1 MNYQIRDA
9 RKEDMLAVFK
19 LIQELAVFELAADEV
34 ELTIADLE
42 RDGFG
47 PSPKF
52 QCFVAENEAGEIPG
66 IAFAFFRYSTWK
78 GPTLH
83 LEDLIVTESARG
95 NGIGNALLTEV
106 VKYGHAHGVKRVQWE
121 VLDWNEPAIKFYEA
135 KGANVM
141 RDWNVVHLREDAI
154 AAYLRQE

>member
-1 MNYQIRDA
+1 MNYQIRYA
-9 RKEDMLAVFK
+9 RKEDMPAVFK

-34 ELTIADLE
+34 ETTVEQLQ

-47 PSPKF
+47 PHPKF
-52 QCFVAENEAGEIPG
+52 HCFVAETDAGEIPG
-66 IAFAFFRYSTWK
+66 IAFVFWRYSTWK
-78 GPTLH
+78 GPALH

-154 AAYLRQE
+154 TAYLNL